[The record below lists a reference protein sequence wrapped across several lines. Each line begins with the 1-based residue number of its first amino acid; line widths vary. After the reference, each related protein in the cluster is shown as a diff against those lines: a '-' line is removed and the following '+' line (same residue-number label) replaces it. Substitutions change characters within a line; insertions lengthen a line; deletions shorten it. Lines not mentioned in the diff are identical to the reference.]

1 MLEGRTTRISFSG
14 LKEENMSKM
23 QLGVIFGSRTCEHEV
38 SIISAVQLM
47 RHVNREKYDVI
58 PIYITQKGEWY
69 TGEPLLDIKTYTPF
83 DPYKK
88 GLVSVHL
95 DLTAAS
101 GALLHYTPPKG
112 LLGGGKEEMIA
123 RLDCVI
129 PVMHGLHGE
138 DGSLQGL
145 LEMAGL
151 PYTSTGVTGSAVG
164 MDKITMKRF
173 FRGCGFPILPDCAV
187 TRSSFEQD
195 ENSAMDAIEKA
206 LPYPVFVKP
215 ACLGSSIGVS
225 RADDR
230 ASLREALELAFSYDR
245 RVLVEQGLDKPIEV
259 NCSVLG
265 FDGQRKTS
273 VLEMPNSG
281 AGFLDFSEKYLA
293 GSGGSKGMASLK
305 RIVPAPIGEEL
316 TRTLQALSI
325 QVFDAMD
332 CKGVVRIDYMLDRH
346 SDRYYI
352 TEINTI
358 PGSLAYYL
366 WQESGL
372 NYAALIDEMV
382 DCAMRAY
389 QEKERNSFAFTSDIL
404 SGVQLGGVKGGKTG
418 GKLKL

>member
-1 MLEGRTTRISFSG
+1 
-14 LKEENMSKM
+14 MSKM
-23 QLGVIFGSRTCEHEV
+23 QLGVIYGSRTCEHEV
-38 SIISAVQLM
+38 AIISAVQLM
-47 RHVNREKYDVI
+47 RNVNREKYDVI
-58 PIYITQKGEWY
+58 PVYITQKGEWF
-69 TGEPLLDIKTYTPF
+69 TGEPLLDMKTYTPF
-83 DPYKK
+83 DPFLK
-88 GLVSVHL
+88 GLVPVRL
-95 DLTAAS
+95 DLTAGS
-101 GALLHYTPPKG
+101 GALIHYEPPKG
-112 LLGGGKEEMIA
+112 LLGGGRERIVA

-145 LEMAGL
+145 LELADL
-151 PYTSTGVTGSAVG
+151 PYASTGVTGSAVG
-164 MDKITMKRF
+164 MDKIAMKRF
-173 FRGCGFPILPDCAV
+173 FRGCGFPVLADCFL
-187 TRSSFEQD
+187 TRTEWERSREAGL
-195 ENSAMDAIEKA
+195 ERIEKE

-245 RVLVEQGLDKPIEV
+245 RVLVEKGLDKPVEV

-265 FDGQRKTS
+265 FDGERKAS

-293 GSGGSKGMASLK
+293 GSGSKGMASLK

-316 TRTLQALSI
+316 TKKLQALSLDI
-325 QVFDAMD
+325 FDAMD

-346 SDRYYI
+346 SDDYYI

-366 WQESGL
+366 WAESGL
-372 NYAALIDEMV
+372 PYAGLIDEMV
-382 DCAMRAY
+382 ECALRAHR
-389 QEKERNSFAFTSDIL
+389 EKEKNSFAFASDIL
-404 SGVQLGGVKGGKTG
+404 SGAILGGKKG

>member
-1 MLEGRTTRISFSG
+1 MG
-14 LKEENMSKM
+14 KM

-38 SIISAVQLM
+38 AIISAVQLM
-47 RHVNREKYDVI
+47 RNVNREKYDVI
-58 PIYITQKGEWY
+58 PIYISQKGEWF
-69 TGEPLLDIKTYTPF
+69 TGDALMDIKTYTPF
-83 DPYKK
+83 DPFMK
-88 GLVSVHL
+88 GILPVHL
-95 DLTAAS
+95 DLTAGS
-101 GALLHYTPPKG
+101 GALLHYEPAKG
-112 LLGGGKEEMIA
+112 LLGGGKEKVVA

-145 LEMAGL
+145 LELADI
-151 PYTSTGVTGSAVG
+151 PYSSTGVTGSAVG

-173 FRGCGFPILPDCAV
+173 FRGMGYPVLPDCAM
-187 TRSSFEQD
+187 TRAQWEQD
-195 ENSAMDAIEKA
+195 QAACVKRVEEA

-230 ASLREALELAFSYDR
+230 AALMDALNLGFSYDR
-245 RVLVEQGLDKPIEV
+245 RVLIEQGLDKPIEV

-265 FDGQRKTS
+265 YDGKRRAS

-293 GSGGSKGMASLK
+293 GSTGSKGMASLK

-316 TRTLQALSI
+316 THALQALSLDI
-325 QVFDAMD
+325 FDAMD

-346 SDRYYI
+346 SDHYYI

-366 WQESGL
+366 WAETGL
-372 NYAALIDEMV
+372 PYSQLIDEMV
-382 DCAMRAY
+382 DCALRAFA
-389 QEKERNSFAFTSDIL
+389 EKKRNSFAFSSNIL
-404 SGVQLGGVKGGKTG
+404 SGVVLGGKKG

>member
-1 MLEGRTTRISFSG
+1 MG
-14 LKEENMSKM
+14 KM

-47 RHVNREKYDVI
+47 RNVNREKYDVI
-58 PIYITQKGEWY
+58 PIYISQKGEWF

-83 DPYKK
+83 DPFMK
-88 GLVSVHL
+88 GILPVHL
-95 DLTAAS
+95 DLTAGS
-101 GALLHYTPPKG
+101 GALLHYEPAKG
-112 LLGGGKEEMIA
+112 LLGGGKEKVVA

-129 PVMHGLHGE
+129 PVLHGLHGE

-145 LEMAGL
+145 LELADI
-151 PYTSTGVTGSAVG
+151 PYSSTGVTGSAVG

-173 FRGCGFPILPDCAV
+173 FRGMGYPVLPDCAL
-187 TRSSFEQD
+187 TRAQWEEDQAACIRQV
-195 ENSAMDAIEKA
+195 EEV

-230 ASLREALELAFSYDR
+230 ASLIDALTLGFSYDR
-245 RVLVEQGLDKPIEV
+245 RLLIEQGLDKPIEV

-265 FDGQRKTS
+265 YDGQRKAS

-293 GSGGSKGMASLK
+293 GSSGSKGMASLK

-316 TRTLQALSI
+316 TKALQTLSLDI
-325 QVFDAMD
+325 FDAMD
-332 CKGVVRIDYMLDRH
+332 CKGVVRIDFMLDRH
-346 SDRYYI
+346 SDHYYI

-366 WQESGL
+366 WAETGMPYQQ
-372 NYAALIDEMV
+372 LIDEMV
-382 DCAMRAY
+382 GCALRSFA
-389 QEKERNSFAFTSDIL
+389 EKKRNSFAFTSDIL
-404 SGVQLGGVKGGKTG
+404 SGVVLGGKKG

>member
-1 MLEGRTTRISFSG
+1 MIPVYIS
-14 LKEENMSKM
+14 
-23 QLGVIFGSRTCEHEV
+23 
-38 SIISAVQLM
+38 
-47 RHVNREKYDVI
+47 
-58 PIYITQKGEWY
+58 QKGEWF
-69 TGEPLLDIKTYTPF
+69 TGDPLLDIKTYTPF

-88 GLVSVHL
+88 GIVPVRL
-95 DLTAAS
+95 DLTAGS
-101 GALLHYTPPKG
+101 GALLHYVPPKG
-112 LLGGGKEEMIA
+112 LFSGGKEEIVA

-151 PYTSTGVTGSAVG
+151 PYSSTGVTGSAVG

-173 FRGCGFPILPDCAV
+173 FRGCGFPILPDCAL
-187 TRSSFEQD
+187 TRSEFERD
-195 ENSAMDAIEKA
+195 ADKAMDKVEAA

-225 RADDR
+225 RADGR
-230 ASLREALELAFSYDR
+230 GALKEALELAFSYDR

-259 NCSVLG
+259 NCSVVG
-265 FDGQRKTS
+265 FDGERKAS

-281 AGFLDFSEKYLA
+281 AAFLDFSEKYLA

-316 TRTLQALSI
+316 TKALQELSL

-346 SDRYYI
+346 SDNYYI

-366 WQESGL
+366 WQETGL
-372 NYAALIDEMV
+372 NYGRLIDQMV
-382 DCAMRAY
+382 DCAMKAY
-389 QEKERNSFAFTSDIL
+389 QEKEKNSFAFHSDIL
-404 SGVQLGGVKGGKTG
+404 SGVQLGGAKGAKG

>member
-1 MLEGRTTRISFSG
+1 MG
-14 LKEENMSKM
+14 KM

-47 RHVNREKYDVI
+47 RNVNREKYDVI
-58 PIYITQKGEWY
+58 PIYISQKGEWF

-83 DPYKK
+83 DPFMK
-88 GLVSVHL
+88 GILPVHL
-95 DLTAAS
+95 DLTAGS
-101 GALLHYTPPKG
+101 GALLHYEPAKG
-112 LLGGGKEEMIA
+112 LLGGGKEKVVA

-145 LEMAGL
+145 LELADI
-151 PYTSTGVTGSAVG
+151 PYSSTGVTGSAVG

-173 FRGCGFPILPDCAV
+173 FRGMGYPVLPDCAL
-187 TRSSFEQD
+187 TRAQWEEDQAACIRQV
-195 ENSAMDAIEKA
+195 EEA

-230 ASLREALELAFSYDR
+230 ASLIDALTLGFSYDR
-245 RVLVEQGLDKPIEV
+245 RLLIEQGLDKPIEV

-265 FDGQRKTS
+265 YDGQRKAS

-293 GSGGSKGMASLK
+293 GSSGSKGMASLK

-316 TRTLQALSI
+316 TKALQTLSLDI
-325 QVFDAMD
+325 FDAMD
-332 CKGVVRIDYMLDRH
+332 CKGVVRIDFMLDRH
-346 SDRYYI
+346 SDHYYI

-366 WQESGL
+366 WAETGL
-372 NYAALIDEMV
+372 PYQQLIDEMV
-382 DCAMRAY
+382 DCALRSFA
-389 QEKERNSFAFTSDIL
+389 EKKRNSFAFTSDIL
-404 SGVQLGGVKGGKTG
+404 SGVVLGGKKG

>member
-1 MLEGRTTRISFSG
+1 MG
-14 LKEENMSKM
+14 KM

-47 RHVNREKYDVI
+47 RNVNREKYDVI
-58 PIYITQKGEWY
+58 PIYISQKGEWF

-83 DPYKK
+83 DPFMK
-88 GLVSVHL
+88 GILPVHL
-95 DLTAAS
+95 DLTAGS
-101 GALLHYTPPKG
+101 GALLHYEPAKG
-112 LLGGGKEEMIA
+112 LLGGGKEKVVA

-145 LEMAGL
+145 LELADI
-151 PYTSTGVTGSAVG
+151 PYSSTGVTGSAVG

-173 FRGCGFPILPDCAV
+173 FRGMGYPVLPDCAL
-187 TRSSFEQD
+187 TRAQWEEDQAACIMQV
-195 ENSAMDAIEKA
+195 EEA

-225 RADDR
+225 RADDC
-230 ASLREALELAFSYDR
+230 ASLIDALTLGFSYDR
-245 RVLVEQGLDKPIEV
+245 RLLIEQGLDKPIEV

-265 FDGQRKTS
+265 YDGQRKAS

-293 GSGGSKGMASLK
+293 GSSGSKGMASLK

-316 TRTLQALSI
+316 TKALQTLSLDI
-325 QVFDAMD
+325 FDAMD
-332 CKGVVRIDYMLDRH
+332 CKGVVRIDFMLDRH
-346 SDRYYI
+346 SDHYYI

-366 WQESGL
+366 WAETGL
-372 NYAALIDEMV
+372 PYQQLIDEMV
-382 DCAMRAY
+382 DCALHSFA
-389 QEKERNSFAFTSDIL
+389 EKKRNSFAFTSDIL
-404 SGVQLGGVKGGKTG
+404 SGVVLGGKKG

>member
-1 MLEGRTTRISFSG
+1 MEGTTV
-14 LKEENMSKM
+14 SKT

-47 RHVNREKYDVI
+47 RSVNREKYDVI
-58 PIYITQKGEWY
+58 PMYISQKGEWF

-88 GLVSVHL
+88 GIVPVHL
-95 DLTAAS
+95 DLTAGS
-101 GALLHYTPPKG
+101 GALIHYQPGKG
-112 LLGGGKEEMIA
+112 LFSGGKEEIVA

-138 DGSLQGL
+138 DGSLQGV
-145 LEMAGL
+145 LELANI
-151 PYTSTGVTGSAVG
+151 PYTSTGVTGSAIG
-164 MDKITMKRF
+164 MDKIAMKRF
-173 FRGCGFPILPDCAV
+173 FRGCGFPILPDCAL
-187 TRSSFEQD
+187 TRSQWEKD
-195 ENSAMDAIEKA
+195 PDSAVRTVEEK

-225 RADDR
+225 RADD
-230 ASLREALELAFSYDR
+230 AAKLRDALDLAFSYDR

-259 NCSVLG
+259 NCAVLG
-265 FDGQRKTS
+265 FDGERKAS

-281 AGFLDFSEKYLA
+281 AAFLDFSEKYLA
-293 GSGGSKGMASLK
+293 GTGSKGMASLK

-316 TRTLQALSI
+316 TQALQTLSLEI
-325 QVFDAMD
+325 FDALD

-346 SDRYYI
+346 SDNYYI

-358 PGSLAYYL
+358 PGSLAFYL
-366 WQESGL
+366 WAESGL
-372 NYAALIDEMV
+372 PYGRLIDEMV
-382 DCAMRAY
+382 DCAFRAHG
-389 QEKERNSFAFTSDIL
+389 EKERNSFAFSSDIL
-404 SGVQLGGVKGGKTG
+404 SGVTLGGKTGGKTG

>member
-1 MLEGRTTRISFSG
+1 MTKI
-14 LKEENMSKM
+14 

-47 RHVNREKYDVI
+47 RNVNREKYDVI
-58 PIYITQKGEWY
+58 PVYISQKGEWF
-69 TGEPLLDIKTYTPF
+69 TGEALLDMKTYTPF
-83 DPYKK
+83 DPYRK
-88 GLVSVHL
+88 GILPVHL
-95 DLTAAS
+95 DLTAGS
-101 GALLHYTPPKG
+101 GALLHYAPAKG
-112 LLGGGKEEMIA
+112 LFGGGKEEIAA
-123 RLDCVI
+123 RLECVI

-173 FRGCGFPILPDCAV
+173 FRGMGFPILRDCAM
-187 TRSSFEQD
+187 TRAQFEKD
-195 ENSAMDAIEKA
+195 ADAAMDEVEKA

-225 RADDR
+225 RADSR
-230 ASLREALELAFSYDR
+230 AALRESLELAFSYDR
-245 RVLVEQGLDKPIEV
+245 RVLIEEGLDKPIEV

-265 FDGQRKTS
+265 FDGERKAS

-281 AGFLDFSEKYLA
+281 AAFLDFSEKYLA
-293 GSGGSKGMASLK
+293 SSGGSKGMASLK

-316 TRTLQALSI
+316 TRTLQDLSI
-325 QVFDAMD
+325 EIFDAMD

-366 WQESGL
+366 WQDMGVSYGR
-372 NYAALIDEMV
+372 LIDEMV

-389 QEKERNSFAFTSDIL
+389 REKERNSFAFTSDIL
-404 SGVQLGGVKGGKTG
+404 SGVQLGGVKGTKGAKG

>member
-1 MLEGRTTRISFSG
+1 MG
-14 LKEENMSKM
+14 KM

-38 SIISAVQLM
+38 AIISAVQLM
-47 RHVNREKYDVI
+47 RNVNREKYDVI
-58 PIYITQKGEWY
+58 PIYISQKGEWF
-69 TGEPLLDIKTYTPF
+69 TGDGLMDIKTYTPF
-83 DPYKK
+83 DPFMK
-88 GLVSVHL
+88 GILPVHL
-95 DLTAAS
+95 DLTAGS
-101 GALLHYTPPKG
+101 GALLHYEPAKG
-112 LLGGGKEEMIA
+112 LLGGGKEKVVA

-145 LEMAGL
+145 LELADI
-151 PYTSTGVTGSAVG
+151 PYSSTGVTGSAVG

-173 FRGCGFPILPDCAV
+173 FRGMGYPVLPDCAM
-187 TRSSFEQD
+187 TRAQWEQD
-195 ENSAMDAIEKA
+195 QAACVKRVEEA

-230 ASLREALELAFSYDR
+230 AALMDALNLGFSYDR
-245 RVLVEQGLDKPIEV
+245 RVLIEQGLDKPIEV

-265 FDGQRKTS
+265 YDGKRRAS

-293 GSGGSKGMASLK
+293 GSTGSKGMASLK

-316 TRTLQALSI
+316 THALQALSLDI
-325 QVFDAMD
+325 FDAMD

-346 SDRYYI
+346 SDHYYI

-366 WQESGL
+366 WAETGL
-372 NYAALIDEMV
+372 PYSQLIDEMV
-382 DCAMRAY
+382 DCALRAFA
-389 QEKERNSFAFTSDIL
+389 EKKRNSFAFSSDIL
-404 SGVQLGGVKGGKTG
+404 SGVVLGGKKG

>member
-1 MLEGRTTRISFSG
+1 MG
-14 LKEENMSKM
+14 KM

-38 SIISAVQLM
+38 AIISAVQLM
-47 RHVNREKYDVI
+47 RNVNREKYDVI
-58 PIYITQKGEWY
+58 PIYISQKGEWF
-69 TGEPLLDIKTYTPF
+69 TGDALMDIKTYTPF
-83 DPYKK
+83 DPFMK
-88 GLVSVHL
+88 GILPVHL
-95 DLTAAS
+95 DLTAGS
-101 GALLHYTPPKG
+101 GALLHYEPAKG
-112 LLGGGKEEMIA
+112 LLGGGKEKVVA

-145 LEMAGL
+145 LELADI
-151 PYTSTGVTGSAVG
+151 PYSSTGVTGSAVG

-173 FRGCGFPILPDCAV
+173 FRGMGYPVLPDCAM
-187 TRSSFEQD
+187 TRAQWEQD
-195 ENSAMDAIEKA
+195 QAACVKRVEEA

-230 ASLREALELAFSYDR
+230 AALMAALNLGFSYDR
-245 RVLVEQGLDKPIEV
+245 RVLIEQGLDKPIEV

-265 FDGQRKTS
+265 YDGKRRAS

-293 GSGGSKGMASLK
+293 GSTGSKGMASLK

-316 TRTLQALSI
+316 THALQALSLDI
-325 QVFDAMD
+325 FDAMD

-346 SDRYYI
+346 SDHYYI

-366 WQESGL
+366 WAETGL
-372 NYAALIDEMV
+372 PYSQLIDEMV
-382 DCAMRAY
+382 DCALRAFA
-389 QEKERNSFAFTSDIL
+389 EKKRNSFAFSSDIL
-404 SGVQLGGVKGGKTG
+404 SGVVLGGKKG

>member
-1 MLEGRTTRISFSG
+1 M
-14 LKEENMSKM
+14 
-23 QLGVIFGSRTCEHEV
+23 
-38 SIISAVQLM
+38 
-47 RHVNREKYDVI
+47 
-58 PIYITQKGEWY
+58 
-69 TGEPLLDIKTYTPF
+69 DIKTYTPF
-83 DPYKK
+83 DPFMK
-88 GLVSVHL
+88 GIIPVHL
-95 DLTAAS
+95 DLTAGS
-101 GALLHYTPPKG
+101 GALIHYVPAKG
-112 LLGGGKEEMIA
+112 LFGGGKEEIVA

-145 LEMAGL
+145 LELADI
-151 PYTSTGVTGSAVG
+151 PYASTGIGGSAVG

-187 TRSSFEQD
+187 TRSAWEKD
-195 ENSAMDAIEKA
+195 AAGMMDTIEKA

-230 ASLREALELAFSYDR
+230 ASLKEALELAFSYDR
-245 RVLVEQGLDKPIEV
+245 RVLVEKGLDKPIEV

-265 FDGQRKTS
+265 FDGQRKAS

-293 GSGGSKGMASLK
+293 GSSGSKGMASLK

-316 TRTLQALSI
+316 TEKLQALSLDI
-325 QVFDAMD
+325 FDAMD

-346 SDRYYI
+346 SDNYYI

-366 WQESGL
+366 WAETGM
-372 NYAALIDEMV
+372 NYADQIDEMV
-382 DCAMRAY
+382 ECALRAHR
-389 QEKERNSFAFTSDIL
+389 EKERNSFAFSSDIL
-404 SGVQLGGVKGGKTG
+404 SGAVIGGGKKG